1 MAYHS
6 SEFPVNVAKTLIR
19 RTWLYLAS
27 LDFEASY
34 ATASSQMKDIISDR
48 WFFEANTQDVALCK
62 HGWRQSWDLGSNGSL
77 DGHLGQNIHFILSTY
92 SSLLQCLIGL

>member
-19 RTWLYLAS
+19 RTRLYLAS

-48 WFFEANTQDVALCK
+48 WFFEANTQDVALCE
-62 HGWRQSWDLGSNGSL
+62 HGWRQSWDLGSNEECGWSFRPKYTFYFLYILFTTAVL
-77 DGHLGQNIHFILSTY
+77 D
-92 SSLLQCLIGL
+92 